1 MRITKVETIAYHNVT
16 QVHAGGIGWLW
27 VRIHTDSGI
36 YGTGESF
43 PGPDSEK
50 AHYPARLCSGFTRP

>member
-16 QVHAGGIGWLW
+16 ETHAGGIGWLW

-36 YGTGESF
+36 YGTGETF
-43 PGPDSEK
+43 PAPESEK
-50 AHYPARLCSGFTRP
+50 STILRDYAPVLFG